1 MAGVNA
7 VQKLTPKH
15 FLVVHLDH
23 NFYLWYPGVVGGLFH
38 SWISHF
44 ISIVETFKY
53 VCHFLSPQLLPM
65 KTGMDRAL
73 FMIPVLISACV
84 CRCKNCK

>member
-53 VCHFLSPQLLPM
+53 VLSFPFASASSHENRHGQS
-65 KTGMDRAL
+65 
-73 FMIPVLISACV
+73 PVYDTCV
-84 CRCKNCK
+84 NICMCV